1 MSTLYEITGQ
11 YLELLDMLQNS
22 DEIEGEI
29 LKDTLEGIEG
39 ELEVKAENYAKIIKE
54 LTLDAKKFEEE
65 KKRLEANQKA
75 LESRAKQLKEYLYKS
90 MQITGKTKFKTDLFS
105 FNIQKNG
112 GQQPMTILPDVEI
125 PSQYLKFEP
134 DNVKIR
140 EALKKGEELPFARL
154 EEYGTHLVIR

>member
-1 MSTLYEITGQ
+1 MSTLYKITGQ
-11 YLELLDMLQNS
+11 YLELLDMLQYS

-75 LESRAKQLKEYLYKS
+75 LENRASQLKEYLYKS
-90 MQITGKTKFKTDLFS
+90 MQVTGKTKFKTDLFS

-134 DNVKIR
+134 DNLKIR

>member
-65 KKRLEANQKA
+65 KIRLEANQKA

-134 DNVKIR
+134 DNAKIR